1 MATAFKPES
10 AVLGLSLVAL
20 GVLWTLSNMGRLHML
35 STLRTWWPLTL
46 VLWGGL
52 ELANTYAARRRS

>member
-1 MATAFKPES
+1 MAAAFKPET
-10 AVLGLSLVAL
+10 ATLGLSLVAL
-20 GVLWTLSNMGRLHML
+20 GILWTLSNTGQLQML

-52 ELANTYAARRRS
+52 ELVNTYAARRRS